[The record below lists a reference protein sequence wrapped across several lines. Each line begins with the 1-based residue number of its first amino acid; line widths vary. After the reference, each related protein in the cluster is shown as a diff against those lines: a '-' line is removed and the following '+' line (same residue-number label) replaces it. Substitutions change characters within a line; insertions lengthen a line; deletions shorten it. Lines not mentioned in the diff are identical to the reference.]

1 MLNMFNI
8 EIFHQGS
15 IIPKK
20 SLKGLHNLNK
30 AAGSG
35 IIERRYVKEGGME
48 VEMGERRWALLCV
61 PKTRILAII
70 QIPVYVPSSWLR

>member
-15 IIPKK
+15 IIQKK
-20 SLKGLHNLNK
+20 SLKGLHNLKK
-30 AAGSG
+30 AAGSE